1 MDDHWIRCPACGHQL
16 SMFEEADVARS
27 ERVAAAIA
35 DHVATWWFAGTVLA
49 LLSTWIT
56 VNVVW
61 RPFEPYPVVTL
72 AVISAALAC
81 VTALQGPLILVTQ
94 RRAAERDRMRDREA
108 LRVATNTEGDLHTL
122 STQIARLVQMAEAP
136 EPSEASEASPT

>member
-1 MDDHWIRCPACGHQL
+1 MSDRPFECPACGHSL
-16 SMFEEADVARS
+16 SDYEDDEVGRS
-27 ERVAAAIA
+27 EALAATIA
-35 DHVATWWFAGTVLA
+35 DHVATWWFAGTVLV
-49 LLSTWIT
+49 LLATWII
-56 VNVVW
+56 VNVAW

-108 LRVATNTEGDLHTL
+108 LRVAMH
-122 STQIARLVQMAEAP
+122 AEADIHALNDRID
-136 EPSEASEASPT
+136 ELLAAMDR

>member
-1 MDDHWIRCPACGHQL
+1 
-16 SMFEEADVARS
+16 MFHEAEAARG
-27 ERVAAAIA
+27 ERLAAAIA
-35 DHVATWWFAGTVLA
+35 DHVATWWFAGTVLV
-49 LLSTWIT
+49 LLAAWIT
-56 VNVVW
+56 VNVAW

-122 STQIARLVQMAEAP
+122 STQVARLVDLV
-136 EPSEASEASPT
+136 EASEPADPSPG